1 MSLSDEKAPPR
12 DPFNEG
18 DAAARARRQ
27 RSLMIA
33 LGLIAF
39 VVLIFVVTLIK
50 LGANLPHVVPQT
62 S

>member
-1 MSLSDEKAPPR
+1 MSDI
-12 DPFNEG
+12 DPFHEG
-18 DAAARARRQ
+18 EAAARARRM
-27 RSLMIA
+27 RSWMIA

-39 VVLIFVVTLIK
+39 IVLIFVVTLTK